1 MFLRSWRIRLGE
13 HRFQTDPSN
22 VERSADGGVVYYR
35 YTHRGHL
42 SDILAPTGGLY
53 ARLPVVGGEQSPE
66 FEGRYITE
74 GLLEP
79 LPRWLGASPYFGD
92 LGLDMLR
99 KVAGDVLLRIEL
111 PVGFPGLYV
120 ADFAHTLECA
130 HLQRHGRSALGLGYD
145 CRNGVEATTAYLHS
159 YVPIEDYEGGHV
171 APVVTIV
178 RRGQGIAVPSHF
190 VSIATAQPL
199 AAGWSP

>member
-1 MFLRSWRIRLGE
+1 MPEHAERPADVFLRSWRVRLGE
-13 HRFQTDPSN
+13 HGFQTDPGR
-22 VERSADGGVVYYR
+22 VERSADGGIVYYR
-35 YTHRGHL
+35 YTHREHL

-53 ARLPVVGGEQSPE
+53 ARLPVVGGEGSPE

-79 LPRWLGASPYFGD
+79 LPRWLGASPSFGD

-111 PVGFPGLYV
+111 PVGYPGLYV

-130 HLQRHGRSALGLGYD
+130 HLPTTLSSARGVCQRDMTNRLYPQGGTVPGLGP
-145 CRNGVEATTAYLHS
+145 NHT
-159 YVPIEDYEGGHV
+159 
-171 APVVTIV
+171 
-178 RRGQGIAVPSHF
+178 
-190 VSIATAQPL
+190 
-199 AAGWSP
+199 